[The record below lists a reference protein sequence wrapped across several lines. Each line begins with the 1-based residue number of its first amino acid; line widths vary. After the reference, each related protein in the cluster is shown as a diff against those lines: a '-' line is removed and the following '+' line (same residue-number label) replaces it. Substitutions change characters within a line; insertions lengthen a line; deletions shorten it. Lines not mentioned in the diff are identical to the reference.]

1 MKYSKYTLIE
11 WLYVGVGI
19 VLILA
24 TIELAW
30 QVF

>member
-1 MKYSKYTLIE
+1 MKYTKYTFFE
-11 WLYVGVGI
+11 WLYVVLGV